1 MQYTHIVV
9 HHTGAEEKDA
19 EQVKQY
25 HLSLGWR
32 DIGYNYVIER
42 SGNIVNGRPPGIPG
56 AHCRA
61 QGMNRCSLG
70 VAVLG
75 NMDKHQLLPAQHQGL
90 VTLLQKL
97 ARRHDIPAENILGH
111 REVPGTATACPGRFT
126 DMQALRSGLA
136 HGTLPDGSANRI
148 GDIPRRGV
156 SPFLNQEDDGTVP
169 VAPTPKTPDV
179 LWRVQVGAFRA
190 RKNAEAYAQSLKQK
204 GVNAFVVR
212 NKGG

>member
-32 DIGYNYVIER
+32 DIGYNYIIER
-42 SGNIVNGRPPGIPG
+42 SGSIVDGRPPGIPG

-61 QGMNRCSLG
+61 QGMNRCALG

-75 NMDKHQLLPAQHQGL
+75 NMENHPMLPAQHQAL
-90 VTLLQKL
+90 LKLLQKL

-126 DMQALRSGLA
+126 DMQALRSGPA
-136 HGTLPDGSANRI
+136 RGTLPNGFGNKI
-148 GDIPRRGV
+148 GDIP
-156 SPFLNQEDDGTVP
+156 
-169 VAPTPKTPDV
+169 PKAPDV
-179 LWRVQVGAFRA
+179 LWRVQVGAFSTRE
-190 RKNAEAYAQSLKQK
+190 NAEAYAQSLKQK
-204 GVNAFVVR
+204 GIDAFVVSK
-212 NKGG
+212 KGG